1 MQRLVSLANT
11 TTVNTYLITFHPG
24 TLRCR
29 TSQVTL
35 EVKNLPAMQETQE
48 MQVSIPG
55 LEISPGVVQ
64 DNPLQYSSLENPT
77 DREAWRATAHRVAK
91 NRT

>member
-1 MQRLVSLANT
+1 MLLGAIVPMAQW
-11 TTVNTYLITFHPG
+11 
-24 TLRCR
+24 
-29 TSQVTL
+29 
-35 EVKNLPAMQETQE
+35 VKNLPAMQETQE

>member
-1 MQRLVSLANT
+1 MQHLVSLANT

-29 TSQVTL
+29 TFQETL
-35 EVKNLPAMQETQE
+35 VVKNLPAMQETQE

-55 LEISPGVVQ
+55 LGISPGVLQ

-77 DREAWRATAHRVAK
+77 DREAWRATAYRVAK

>member
-11 TTVNTYLITFHPG
+11 TTVNTYLIIFHPG

-29 TSQVTL
+29 TPQVTL
-35 EVKNLPAMQETQE
+35 VVKNLPAVQETQE

-55 LEISPGVVQ
+55 LGISPGVVP

-77 DREAWRATAHRVAK
+77 GREAWRATAHRVAK